1 MEIIPASTGQML
13 RQPCAELWQ
22 RSCQLQ
28 FSFARL
34 DRVAFREERLRKR
47 RRAARES
54 KKVIEVAFLANVA
67 IAIRKYVAALT
78 GSSAML
84 AESLHATADTGNELL
99 LLVGMKPSSRPPD
112 EFDPYG
118 HGKALYFIPSRYSC
132 AWV

>member
-1 MEIIPASTGQML
+1 ML
-13 RQPCAELWQ
+13 RQPCAEIWQ

-47 RRAARES
+47 RRAERES

-78 GSSAML
+78 EVRPCWRKPGMPPLTREMSSCCWL
-84 AESLHATADTGNELL
+84 E
-99 LLVGMKPSSRPPD
+99 
-112 EFDPYG
+112 
-118 HGKALYFIPSRYSC
+118 
-132 AWV
+132 